1 MQERPA
7 GTPTVIETPAAVQRL
22 SSLNSPGSSSL
33 ANSTSPRT
41 SKRRRTE
48 SASPE
53 PVPLPRLK
61 TAEDYRTLDPEE
73 IRNLPMSYFCRDT
86 RHGIPTKE
94 FIDREN
100 EGLRK
105 LHEAQRPR
113 ASAEQSAEP
122 EEEEE
127 EETPAPEERQT
138 PAQEE
143 PSQANRMAAQVRIVD
158 GKVVIDSDSLVIS
171 RSDMADGANEPLEL
185 VDESERPRFINSMTY
200 VKQRTSRK
208 RWSAEEVEEFYAAL
222 RKYGSDFEMVASVMP
237 GRNRYDIRNKFK
249 KEEKLNPRRITDALL
264 RPSSSN

>member
-1 MQERPA
+1 MQQRPTGA
-7 GTPTVIETPAAVQRL
+7 PTVIETPAAVQRL
-22 SSLNSPGSSSL
+22 SSLNSPGSSNL
-33 ANSTSPRT
+33 THSTSPRT
-41 SKRRRTE
+41 NKRQRTA

-61 TAEDYRTLDPEE
+61 TVEDYRTLDLEE

-105 LHEAQRPR
+105 LHEAQRTR
-113 ASAEQSAEP
+113 TSREQSAEP

-127 EETPAPEERQT
+127 PIPKENEATD
-138 PAQEE
+138 QEE
-143 PSQANRMAAQVRIVD
+143 SAQANRMAAQVRIVD

-171 RSDMADGANEPLEL
+171 RSDMADGTDEPLEL
-185 VDESERPRFINSMTY
+185 VDESERPRFTNSMSY

-208 RWSAEEVEEFYAAL
+208 RWSKEEVEEFYAAI
-222 RKYGSDFEMVASVMP
+222 RKYGSDFEMIASVMP

-249 KEEKLNPRRITDALL
+249 KEEKLNP
-264 RPSSSN
+264 

>member
-7 GTPTVIETPAAVQRL
+7 GAPTVIEPPAAVQRL
-22 SSLNSPGSSSL
+22 SSLNSPGSPGP

-41 SKRRRTE
+41 SKRQRAE

-61 TAEDYRTLDPEE
+61 TAEDYRTLEPEE

-113 ASAEQSAEP
+113 ASREQSAEP
-122 EEEEE
+122 EKGAPAPEQS
-127 EETPAPEERQT
+127 ETPAR
-138 PAQEE
+138 EE
-143 PSQANRMAAQVRIVD
+143 PPQANRMAAQVRIVD

-171 RSDMADGANEPLEL
+171 RSDVAEGTNEPLEL

-208 RWSAEEVEEFYAAL
+208 RWSPEEVEQFYAAL
-222 RKYGSDFEMVASVMP
+222 RKYGSDFEMVASAMP

-249 KEEKLNPRRITDALL
+249 KEERLNPRRITDALL
-264 RPSSSN
+264 ARPSSSN